1 MRYPVGRI
9 YGQCSISVVSTFVI
23 RSANWNV
30 KTKIFAPIYFIRTMS
45 GKILFPATNE
55 EFFVHRKRLI
65 TFLSWK
71 ALRGPRNGRAAINY
85 TLLGCDFT
93 TLSDTLRRL
102 VLNSRR
108 QRKSAENGPV
118 NSKFPS
124 LKKLRSDWFSL
135 KPFVRHSERGRK
147 LLILF
152 CKSVVENVIISGVG
166 SKDLVS

>member
-1 MRYPVGRI
+1 
-9 YGQCSISVVSTFVI
+9 
-23 RSANWNV
+23 
-30 KTKIFAPIYFIRTMS
+30 MS
-45 GKILFPATNE
+45 GKILFSATNE
-55 EFFVHRKRLI
+55 ELLVSPETTDNFPLVKGSTGPAQRSRGEQ
-65 TFLSWK
+65 
-71 ALRGPRNGRAAINY
+71 LRASR
-85 TLLGCDFT
+85 CDFT

-118 NSKFPS
+118 NSNFPS
-124 LKKLRSDWFSL
+124 LKKLRSVCFSL